1 MTQDKNQVSS
11 SSGNASQGQGG
22 QTQGSQTGT
31 AQSGSQQNQ
40 SGGAQSTGT
49 KKQLSDYTQD
59 EIQRYRQENPNWQ
72 PCDEGKVH
80 GPGDYLFA
88 EAVLSGRF

>member
-72 PCDEGKVH
+72 PGDEGVNM
-80 GPGDYLFA
+80 PR
-88 EAVLSGRF
+88 SGSQQGGGSSQDH